1 MQEKPMKGRA
11 AVSRFFV
18 IAIIFLVVS
27 DRCLSQLNSPEDGK
41 KLNVI
46 LITIDTLRADKL
58 GCYGNAVIPTPNID
72 TFAK

>member
-1 MQEKPMKGRA
+1 ME
-11 AVSRFFV
+11 
-18 IAIIFLVVS
+18 
-27 DRCLSQLNSPEDGK
+27 